1 MADTQ
6 IHTCSDCAVLSC
18 KAKDEAHY
26 PAFCLTAK
34 QNQARLEEALKI
46 YQEDP
51 EQGNIARVSAGI
63 EGEFYG
69 RLTRVEETIEFIRR
83 MGYKK
88 IGIASCVA
96 LLRESRALAKMLRG
110 NGFEVFGVGCKTGE
124 LNKTDLGI
132 DEAHQ
137 GPGPVACNPI
147 LQAELLNREGT
158 ELNIVM
164 GLCVGH
170 DSLFYKYAKAVT
182 TTLVVKDRVLMHNP
196 VSALYTADSYHEYLN
211 HPIDD

>member
-18 KAKDEAHY
+18 KAKDE
-26 PAFCLTAK
+26 AFCLTAK

-51 EQGNIARVSAGI
+51 DQGNIARVSAGI

-83 MGYKK
+83 MGYQK

-170 DSLFYKYAKAVT
+170 DSLFYKHAKAVT

-211 HPIDD
+211 HPIDY

>member
-46 YQEDP
+46 YQEDQ

-83 MGYKK
+83 MGYQK

-96 LLRESRALAKMLRG
+96 LLWESRALAKMLRG

-170 DSLFYKYAKAVT
+170 DSLFYKHAKAVT

-211 HPIDD
+211 HPIDY

>member
-83 MGYKK
+83 MGYQK

-96 LLRESRALAKMLRG
+96 LLRESRALTKMLRG

-170 DSLFYKYAKAVT
+170 DSLFYKHAKAVT

-211 HPIDD
+211 HPIDY

>member
-34 QNQARLEEALKI
+34 QNQARLEEALKV

-83 MGYKK
+83 MGYQK

-170 DSLFYKYAKAVT
+170 DSLFYKHAKAVT

-211 HPIDD
+211 HPIDY

>member
-83 MGYKK
+83 MGYQK

-170 DSLFYKYAKAVT
+170 DSLFYKHAKAVT

-211 HPIDD
+211 HPIDY